1 MCVLRKFA
9 DRTTSGGIRR
19 GGLEHH
25 VDMSRRGMRLR
36 IEQLQAENE
45 RLLRE
50 LAATR
55 AVCAGYVAA
64 QVAAV
69 AAGRQQRDEL
79 GIRRMNRT
87 LGGGLV

>member
-1 MCVLRKFA
+1 
-9 DRTTSGGIRR
+9 
-19 GGLEHH
+19 

-36 IEQLQAENE
+36 IEQLQVENE

-69 AAGRQQRDEL
+69 VAGQPRRDEL
-79 GIRRMNRT
+79 GLRRANRT